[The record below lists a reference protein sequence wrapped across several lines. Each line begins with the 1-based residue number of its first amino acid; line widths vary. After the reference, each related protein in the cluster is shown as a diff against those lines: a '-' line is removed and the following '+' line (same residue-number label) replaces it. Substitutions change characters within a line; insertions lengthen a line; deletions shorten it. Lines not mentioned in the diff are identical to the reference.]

1 MYNDIS
7 SNELE
12 PRDPTMIG
20 KGTLLKTSVFLNVSP
35 QKTVTNIS
43 EQPSQSINCGDQYEA
58 LSFVLSHGQQKSLNY
73 LFLSLTDQYS
83 CVWCAL
89 SKPAMQCCGLHL
101 SEFMN
106 MMGWIK

>member
-35 QKTVTNIS
+35 KKTVTNIS

-58 LSFVLSHGQQKSLNY
+58 LSLCCPMG
-73 LFLSLTDQYS
+73 
-83 CVWCAL
+83 
-89 SKPAMQCCGLHL
+89 SKRA
-101 SEFMN
+101 
-106 MMGWIK
+106 